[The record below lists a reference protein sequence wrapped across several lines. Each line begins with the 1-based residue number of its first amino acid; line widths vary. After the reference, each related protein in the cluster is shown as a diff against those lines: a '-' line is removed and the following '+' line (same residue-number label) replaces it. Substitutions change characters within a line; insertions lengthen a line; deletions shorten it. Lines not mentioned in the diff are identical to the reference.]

1 MTQSTGR
8 SPTIGLSAAR
18 VMTQH
23 LEEIGKIGSMEK
35 MEMIISTEAQ
45 IKMRCMEGMEMT
57 RY

>member
-1 MTQSTGR
+1 
-8 SPTIGLSAAR
+8 
-18 VMTQH
+18 MTQH